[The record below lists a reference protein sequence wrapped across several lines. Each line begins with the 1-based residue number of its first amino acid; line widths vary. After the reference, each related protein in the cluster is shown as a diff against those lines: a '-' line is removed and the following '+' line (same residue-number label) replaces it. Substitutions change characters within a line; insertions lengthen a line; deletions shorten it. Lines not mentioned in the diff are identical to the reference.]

1 MKVLV
6 LNCGSSSLKYQLM
19 DMENEQVVT
28 KGTYER
34 IGQDN
39 SFVTIKQKGDKIRI
53 ENPVK
58 NHEAALKFVMEE
70 LLTGEKYGVISD
82 LNEIDAV
89 GHRLVHGGEKFDHSV
104 LIDDEIIELI
114 KETTPLAPLHNPACL
129 LGVEACQ
136 KLIQNTPMVAVFDT
150 AFHQTMPKE
159 NYIYPLPYEYYEKYK
174 IRKYGFHGTSHK
186 FVSQRVAEVMGK
198 DIKDL
203 KIVTCH
209 LGQGASLCA
218 IKDGKSI
225 NTSMGL
231 TPLAGIAMCARCG
244 DIDPSLPFYLMDT
257 LGKTKEEINSILNKE
272 SGVLG
277 ISGISPD
284 FRDVEAAKAEG
295 NERATLA
302 IDFYNH
308 TVAEYIA
315 RYAVSLQGIDVIV
328 FTAGIG
334 ENQINIRRGICDNL
348 KFMGVEIDENANN
361 CRGEE
366 VEISS
371 ANSKIK
377 VYVIPTDEELMIA
390 RDTKEI
396 VEKLN

>member
-19 DMENEQVVT
+19 DMEKEQVVT

-34 IGQDN
+34 IGQNN
-39 SFVTIKQKGDKIRI
+39 SFVTIKQNGDKIRI

-186 FVSQRVAEVMGK
+186 FVSQRVSEVMGK

-295 NERATLA
+295 NERAALA

-396 VEKLN
+396 VEKM

>member
-34 IGQDN
+34 IVQDN

-58 NHEAALKFVMEE
+58 NHEAALKFVM
-70 LLTGEKYGVISD
+70 EKYGVISD